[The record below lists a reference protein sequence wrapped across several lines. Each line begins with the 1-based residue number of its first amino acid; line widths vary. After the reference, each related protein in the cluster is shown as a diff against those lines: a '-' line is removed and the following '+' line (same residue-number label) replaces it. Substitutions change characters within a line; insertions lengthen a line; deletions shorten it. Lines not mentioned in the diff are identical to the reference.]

1 MSEPVK
7 PGLGNY
13 LKEARLAKGLSLRAV
28 EDETGISNAYL
39 SQLESGKVKQP
50 SPVTLHDL
58 SVLYGVSYANLMVL
72 AGYPVPSRKKIDPE
86 TDRILARFG
95 SVSNE
100 EADAL
105 SEYLSF
111 LRKRRFGGRL
121 K

>member
-1 MSEPVK
+1 MSEPANTS
-7 PGLGNY
+7 LGTY
-13 LKEARLAKGLSLRAV
+13 LKDARVAKGLTLRAV
-28 EDETGISNAYL
+28 EDQTGISNAYL

-58 SVLYGVSYANLMVL
+58 SELYGVSYADMMVL
-72 AGYPVPSRKKIDPE
+72 AGYPVPSRKKIDPDV
-86 TDRILARFG
+86 DRILARFG
-95 SVSNE
+95 NVSNE

-111 LRKRRFGGRL
+111 LRKRRFGGP

>member
-1 MSEPVK
+1 MSESASAS
-7 PGLGNY
+7 LGNC
-13 LKEARLAKGLSLRAV
+13 LKEARLAKGLSQRAV
-28 EDETGISNAYL
+28 EEATGISNAYL

-58 SVLYGVSYANLMVL
+58 SKLYDVSYSDLMVL
-72 AGYPVPSRKKIDPE
+72 AGYPVPSRKKLDPE
-86 TDRILARFG
+86 ADRILARFG
-95 SVSNE
+95 NVSGE

-111 LRKRRFGGRL
+111 LRKRRFGGP

>member
-1 MSEPVK
+1 MSEAPSA
-7 PGLGNY
+7 PLGNR
-13 LKEARLAKGLSLRAV
+13 LKEARLAKEFSLRAV
-28 EDETGISNAYL
+28 EEATGISNAYL

-58 SVLYGVSYANLMVL
+58 AELYGVSYADLMVL
-72 AGYPVPSRKKIDPE
+72 AGYPIPSRKKIDPDA
-86 TDRILARFG
+86 DRILARFG
-95 SVSNE
+95 GVSDE

-111 LRKRRFGGRL
+111 LRKRRFGGP

>member
-1 MSEPVK
+1 MSDIVNST
-7 PGLGNY
+7 LGNC
-13 LKEARLAKGLSLRAV
+13 LREARLAKGLSLRAV
-28 EDETGISNAYL
+28 EEATGISNAYL

-58 SVLYGVSYANLMVL
+58 SELYGISYADLMIL
-72 AGYPVPSRKKIDPE
+72 AGYPVPSRKKMDPDA
-86 TDRILARFG
+86 DRILARFG
-95 SVSNE
+95 NVSDE

-111 LRKRRFGGRL
+111 LRKRRFGGP